1 MKIGRARHRRNHM
14 LPIMV
19 FGMTALGMMCVMN
32 VLIIIFNLLI
42 FNFFFHSLIFLVV
55 LNH

>member
-1 MKIGRARHRRNHM
+1 MEKGRARHRRNHM

-19 FGMTALGMMCVMN
+19 FGMTALGMMYVMN
-32 VLIIIFNLLI
+32 VLILIIILI
-42 FNFFFHSLIFLVV
+42 FFFSIHSLIFLVV